1 MSNNVVDLDGQK
13 RDHPPP
19 PVTDFWFAQL
29 DQRLQR
35 IEQMVD
41 RLEWQF
47 WIIACGAFGV
57 LVLEIVQAL
66 GRA

>member
-1 MSNNVVDLDGQK
+1 MKGKVVDLEGQAH
-13 RDHPPP
+13 RPP

-66 GRA
+66 SRA

>member
-1 MSNNVVDLDGQK
+1 MSNNVVDLDGQP
-13 RDHPPP
+13 RERPAP

-66 GRA
+66 SRA

>member
-1 MSNNVVDLDGQK
+1 MTRKVVPLDPQEH
-13 RDHPPP
+13 RPP

-35 IEQMVD
+35 IEHMVD

-66 GRA
+66 SAA

>member
-1 MSNNVVDLDGQK
+1 MPNNIVDLDAQQ
-13 RDHPPP
+13 RERPAP

-47 WIIACGAFGV
+47 WIMACGAFGV
-57 LVLEIVQAL
+57 LILEILQAL
-66 GRA
+66 SRV